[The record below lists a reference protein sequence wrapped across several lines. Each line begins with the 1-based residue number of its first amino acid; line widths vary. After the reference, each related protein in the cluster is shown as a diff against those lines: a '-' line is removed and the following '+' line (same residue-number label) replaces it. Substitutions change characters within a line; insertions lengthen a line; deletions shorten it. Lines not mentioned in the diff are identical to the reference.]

1 MKMSDKLLVEVQGEN
16 GAYYKAYVTEVCPE
30 EIRLAFELDWQPESK
45 FPLGRVR
52 LPPPVPAT
60 PPEFHTGQEIEVS
73 GGAWHLT
80 ELIKLLINFCL
91 NFKMCSTPKSSD
103 VEVLPV
109 ILELKLGGKAMT
121 S

>member
-1 MKMSDKLLVEVQGEN
+1 MSDKLLVEVQGEN

-60 PPEFHTGQEIEVS
+60 PPEFHTGQEIEVR

-80 ELIKLLINFCL
+80 VLIRSLEIFCL
-91 NFKMCSTPKSSD
+91 NF
-103 VEVLPV
+103 
-109 ILELKLGGKAMT
+109 
-121 S
+121 